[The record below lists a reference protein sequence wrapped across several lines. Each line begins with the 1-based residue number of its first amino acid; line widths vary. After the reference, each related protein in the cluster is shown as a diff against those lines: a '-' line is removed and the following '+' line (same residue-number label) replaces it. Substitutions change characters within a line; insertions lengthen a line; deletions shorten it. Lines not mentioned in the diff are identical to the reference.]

1 MRIELSKKQPKTL
14 RFVVLADGRSH
25 CAEAAHAAEHATI
38 GFVGPPYVARAAP
51 PVCAQC
57 VESAVIANAIGG
69 VTLDRVGGDIAERTP
84 RNQRTRILRDHR
96 GSERPLLGYC
106 CLSHALHGVSN
117 CGWLGGQH
125 SARWTLRE
133 HLNRLLTHAATLRP
147 LAVVRVSDM
156 TALSLESAKTIA
168 IVIAIAF
175 LAFAVISAWVI
186 KNITMK
192 IISIVLML
200 GLGLGV
206 WTQRTNLQD
215 CADRAKTKVEAGIDK
230 GSITCEFF
238 GSEVSVF

>member
-1 MRIELSKKQPKTL
+1 
-14 RFVVLADGRSH
+14 
-25 CAEAAHAAEHATI
+25 
-38 GFVGPPYVARAAP
+38 
-51 PVCAQC
+51 
-57 VESAVIANAIGG
+57 
-69 VTLDRVGGDIAERTP
+69 
-84 RNQRTRILRDHR
+84 
-96 GSERPLLGYC
+96 
-106 CLSHALHGVSN
+106 
-117 CGWLGGQH
+117 
-125 SARWTLRE
+125 
-133 HLNRLLTHAATLRP
+133 
-147 LAVVRVSDM
+147 M